1 MALITVGATPRNTRS
16 LFVGGRRSSVQHRV
30 RRHPKTTGVRRAPP
44 QSMEG
49 KAGAAGSQPDRA
61 VANWIRR
68 SCCRVGPRQT
78 GRSRRKMCPGQRK
91 TPSSGQTSWA
101 GCPIAPRARLP
112 IAHCPLARPPE
123 NPAFQGYIGG
133 KATVEGNQT
142 KSVHAAHSGPDL
154 QTGGNPLLKSGAETR
169 PISAETADAR
179 TAI

>member
-16 LFVGGRRSSVQHRV
+16 LFVDGRRSSVQHRV

-68 SCCRVGPRQT
+68 SCCRVGPWPT
-78 GRSRRKMCPGQRK
+78 SRSRRKMCPGHGK
-91 TPSSGQTSWA
+91 APSSGQTGWA

-112 IAHCPLARPPE
+112 IAHCPRALPPE
-123 NPAFQGYIGG
+123 HPAVQGCLGG
-133 KATVEGNQT
+133 NETAEGNQT
-142 KSVHAAHSGPDL
+142 TSVHAARSGPDL
-154 QTGGNPLLKSGAETR
+154 QTGGNPLLQSGAETQA
-169 PISAETADAR
+169 ISTETADAR